1 MRYNHCSDGLINT
14 LVCFSVNWMGKRREG
29 RGLLKIWVNA
39 LNAMEDGL
47 HLMQKRRGVKL
58 GEERLQ
64 NEIER
69 GQAVAGR
76 REGRKCNQG
85 GYTEHG
91 MIRRTD

>member
-64 NEIER
+64 NEIQRGGRLRLAEER
-69 GQAVAGR
+69 AGNAI
-76 REGRKCNQG
+76 REDTQSTR
-85 GYTEHG
+85 
-91 MIRRTD
+91 